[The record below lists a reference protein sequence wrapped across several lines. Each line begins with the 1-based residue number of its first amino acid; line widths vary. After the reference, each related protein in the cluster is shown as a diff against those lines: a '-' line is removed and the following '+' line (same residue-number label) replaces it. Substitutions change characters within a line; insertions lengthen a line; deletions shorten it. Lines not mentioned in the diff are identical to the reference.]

1 MMGFGFLGVFVVLGF
16 FGLLL
21 VGGIAFAFSQNRET
35 SLRSGGD
42 RLTPRQIAD
51 ARLARGEI
59 SLEEYKEIR
68 ERVAER

>member
-21 VGGIAFAFSQNRET
+21 VGGIAFAFGQNREMP
-35 SLRSGGD
+35 LRAGGD

-68 ERVAER
+68 ERIAER